1 VFVAATAFAAD
12 EWFMTERAALTAS
25 PAISAAG
32 GAALEHA
39 GLTIDDVAHV
49 DLYSCFPSAVQISAS
64 ALGLALD
71 DASRP
76 LTLTGGLT
84 FAGGPGNNYA
94 SHGIAAAVALLRDD
108 PEASALTTALG
119 WYVTKHGVGV
129 FSGTP
134 PAVPFR
140 AIDANERVERPS
152 PRTARADYRGPARL
166 EAYTVPYSREGAPE
180 AVIASALTPDGGRA
194 LARSIDPATVEWV
207 LREDP
212 LGEAVTMPQ
221 LV

>member
-1 VFVAATAFAAD
+1 
-12 EWFMTERAALTAS
+12 MTERAALTTS

-32 GAALEHA
+32 HAALEHA
-39 GLTIDDVAHV
+39 GLTIDEVAHV
-49 DLYSCFPSAVQISAS
+49 DLYSCFPSAVQISAR
-64 ALGLALD
+64 ALGLPLD

-94 SHGIAAAVALLRDD
+94 SHGVAAAVDRLRGDAS
-108 PEASALTTALG
+108 ASALTTALG

-129 FSGTP
+129 FSGSP
-134 PAVPFR
+134 PAAQFR
-140 AIDANERVERPS
+140 EIDANARVERPA
-152 PRTARADYRGPARL
+152 PRTARADYAGPATV
-166 EAYTVPYSREGAPE
+166 EAYTVPYNREGAPE
-180 AVIASALTPDGGRA
+180 AVIVSALTPAGERV
-194 LARSIDPATVEWV
+194 LARSTDPAAAEWA

-212 LGEAVTMPQ
+212 LGEAVQMPQ